1 MIKKVEKEIGGKVL
15 SIEVGKLARQA
26 DGAVVVRYGDTMVLV
41 TAVSSKEARENMDF
55 FPLTVDYREN
65 TYAAGRFPGGYIK
78 REGRPTE
85 KEILTARFTDRPIR
99 PLFPEGYFNE
109 VQIIGAVLSADQEN
123 NPDVLTIVGASA
135 ALTVSDI
142 PFLGPIAAVRVAR
155 IDGKFVV
162 NPEYEDVKTSDLELV
177 VSGTSDAVMMVEG
190 EAKEVSEEVL
200 QEAIDIGHE
209 AIKEINEIQK
219 ELAKALGVK
228 KRDAVLHEIDKDIYS
243 AINDSVIGDLEKTIL
258 IKNKKEREN
267 ALKALLD
274 KAVAPLKE
282 KDPDV
287 SDTDIKMAFKKIQKK
302 VMRAMIIE
310 KSIRADGRGLKD
322 VRPITCEVGLL
333 PRTHGSALFTRGE
346 TQALAITTLGTAG
359 DVQKYENFE
368 GDQEKTFML
377 HYNFPPFSTGECR
390 FMRGP
395 GRREIGHG
403 SLAEKSISNVLPE
416 DYPYTIRIVSDVL
429 ESNGSS
435 SMATVCSSSM
445 SMMEAGVP
453 IKAAV
458 AGIAMGLIKEGEKEV
473 ILSDILG
480 LEDFL
485 GDMDFKVAGTEKG
498 ITGFQMDIKVGGIS
512 KETMKTAMAQAKEG
526 RMHILAEMDK
536 CISAEK
542 EELSEYA
549 PRLTTIKIDPEK
561 IGLVI
566 GPGGKMIKEITKTTG
581 AELNINDEG
590 IVQVSSNDKESIEK
604 AVKWVKDLTAEIEI
618 GKIYK
623 GIVKDIKDF
632 GCFVEVLPG
641 KDGLVHISRLD
652 SHRVNKVTDICKV
665 GDVMWVKATEKDER
679 GRLVLSRKDAM
690 IDMAK
695 KENKKEE

>member
-403 SLAEKSISNVLPE
+403 SLAEKSISNV
-416 DYPYTIRIVSDVL
+416 
-429 ESNGSS
+429 
-435 SMATVCSSSM
+435 
-445 SMMEAGVP
+445 
-453 IKAAV
+453 
-458 AGIAMGLIKEGEKEV
+458 
-473 ILSDILG
+473 
-480 LEDFL
+480 
-485 GDMDFKVAGTEKG
+485 
-498 ITGFQMDIKVGGIS
+498 
-512 KETMKTAMAQAKEG
+512 
-526 RMHILAEMDK
+526 
-536 CISAEK
+536 
-542 EELSEYA
+542 
-549 PRLTTIKIDPEK
+549 
-561 IGLVI
+561 
-566 GPGGKMIKEITKTTG
+566 
-581 AELNINDEG
+581 
-590 IVQVSSNDKESIEK
+590 
-604 AVKWVKDLTAEIEI
+604 
-618 GKIYK
+618 
-623 GIVKDIKDF
+623 
-632 GCFVEVLPG
+632 
-641 KDGLVHISRLD
+641 
-652 SHRVNKVTDICKV
+652 
-665 GDVMWVKATEKDER
+665 
-679 GRLVLSRKDAM
+679 
-690 IDMAK
+690 
-695 KENKKEE
+695 

>member
-142 PFLGPIAAVRVAR
+142 PFMGPIAAVRVAR

-274 KAVAPLKE
+274 KAVAP
-282 KDPDV
+282 
-287 SDTDIKMAFKKIQKK
+287 
-302 VMRAMIIE
+302 
-310 KSIRADGRGLKD
+310 
-322 VRPITCEVGLL
+322 
-333 PRTHGSALFTRGE
+333 
-346 TQALAITTLGTAG
+346 
-359 DVQKYENFE
+359 
-368 GDQEKTFML
+368 
-377 HYNFPPFSTGECR
+377 
-390 FMRGP
+390 
-395 GRREIGHG
+395 
-403 SLAEKSISNVLPE
+403 
-416 DYPYTIRIVSDVL
+416 
-429 ESNGSS
+429 
-435 SMATVCSSSM
+435 
-445 SMMEAGVP
+445 
-453 IKAAV
+453 
-458 AGIAMGLIKEGEKEV
+458 
-473 ILSDILG
+473 
-480 LEDFL
+480 
-485 GDMDFKVAGTEKG
+485 
-498 ITGFQMDIKVGGIS
+498 
-512 KETMKTAMAQAKEG
+512 
-526 RMHILAEMDK
+526 
-536 CISAEK
+536 
-542 EELSEYA
+542 
-549 PRLTTIKIDPEK
+549 
-561 IGLVI
+561 
-566 GPGGKMIKEITKTTG
+566 
-581 AELNINDEG
+581 
-590 IVQVSSNDKESIEK
+590 
-604 AVKWVKDLTAEIEI
+604 
-618 GKIYK
+618 
-623 GIVKDIKDF
+623 
-632 GCFVEVLPG
+632 
-641 KDGLVHISRLD
+641 
-652 SHRVNKVTDICKV
+652 
-665 GDVMWVKATEKDER
+665 
-679 GRLVLSRKDAM
+679 
-690 IDMAK
+690 
-695 KENKKEE
+695 